1 MNTVVTNP
9 LLELND
15 LGQSVWL
22 DHLDRQILE
31 DGTLARLTSRDGV
44 SGITSNPTILAAA
57 IDSYAGYRPAIRELQ
72 RRSLSTQDVYE
83 HLVLH
88 DVKRAADLL
97 QPVYID
103 ADSEDGFVSL
113 EVSPHL
119 ANDTA
124 ASVDEARR
132 LWQLLERDNVMIK
145 VPGTRAGL
153 PAVRQLIAEGIN
165 VNVTLLFSPQRYA
178 EVLDA
183 YMLGLEDRLA
193 SGVTPLRVSSVASF
207 FISRIDARVDP
218 LLDAAGGHAVEHLR
232 GRAAIACAGL
242 AYQHYQASL
251 ATERWKHLVKEGAAA
266 QRLLWASTST
276 KDPAYSD
283 VKYVDALAGADTVV
297 TMPMKTLDAYR
308 DHGCPLNRLDELAA
322 EASSILEA
330 LTDSGVKP
338 ESVYAELEEE
348 GVRKFA
354 DSFDHLLA
362 GLENRKSP
370 DRGSG

>member
-242 AYQHYQASL
+242 AYQHNQASH
-251 ATERWKHLVKEGAAA
+251 ATEPWKHLVKEGAAA